1 MHGSSTP
8 EHHARIIGT
17 SRFGQPIAIYKNRT
31 YELMPLDAEFS
42 EPSVLPQEDQEDG
55 LQDRLHV
62 GDQH

>member
-31 YELMPLDAEFS
+31 YELMPLDADVS
-42 EPSVLPQEDQEDG
+42 VSTAPDQQTPVDDQYEPSLAQEE
-55 LQDRLHV
+55 H
-62 GDQH
+62 